1 MDRLRFSQL
10 KTFVELEYKGR
21 HDIIPQFH
29 FHTGDLKW
37 FIEQAERAEHFER
50 TLRTIAEG
58 MNGRDS
64 CEFVEIASKALKD

>member
-10 KTFVELEYKGR
+10 KTFVELDYKGR

-29 FHTGDLKW
+29 FQTGELKW
-37 FIEQAERAEHFER
+37 FIQQAEKAEHFER

-58 MNGRDS
+58 MNGKES
-64 CEFVEIASKALKD
+64 SELVELASKALKE